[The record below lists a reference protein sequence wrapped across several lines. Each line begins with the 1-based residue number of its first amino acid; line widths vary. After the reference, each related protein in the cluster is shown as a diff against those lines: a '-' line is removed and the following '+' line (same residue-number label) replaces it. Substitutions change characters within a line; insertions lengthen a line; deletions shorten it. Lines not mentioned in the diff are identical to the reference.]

1 MFEEE
6 EEEEE
11 FDLLSER
18 GATEEGGLSIKEDE
32 R

>member
-6 EEEEE
+6 EEL